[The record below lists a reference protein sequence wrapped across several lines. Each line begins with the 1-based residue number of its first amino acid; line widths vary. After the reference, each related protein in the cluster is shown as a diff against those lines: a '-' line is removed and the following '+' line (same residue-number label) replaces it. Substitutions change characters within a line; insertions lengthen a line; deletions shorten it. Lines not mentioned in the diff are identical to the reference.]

1 MFHLLVF
8 TKIKSIFVKNV
19 FVIKSRTMFAA
30 PRINLDKL
38 TMLAYLTED
47 FMGIS
52 IMYLVKSCLL
62 KKRYYT
68 QKSKIYFFEKM
79 VSRRL

>member
-1 MFHLLVF
+1 
-8 TKIKSIFVKNV
+8 
-19 FVIKSRTMFAA
+19 MFAA

-47 FMGIS
+47 FMGIL
-52 IMYLVKSCLL
+52 IMYLVKSYLL
-62 KKRYYT
+62 NKRYYT

>member
-1 MFHLLVF
+1 MFHLLVI

-52 IMYLVKSCLL
+52 IMYLVKSYLL
-62 KKRYYT
+62 NKRYYT

>member
-1 MFHLLVF
+1 
-8 TKIKSIFVKNV
+8 
-19 FVIKSRTMFAA
+19 MFAA

-38 TMLAYLTED
+38 AMLADLVED

-52 IMYLVKSCLL
+52 IVHLVKSYLL
-62 KKRYYT
+62 NK
-68 QKSKIYFFEKM
+68 KSKIYFFEKM